1 MILRTGIAIFAFGL
15 GAGCST
21 SPNWF
26 GAGEATARDWEIER
40 VQAEVETGELAA
52 SIRGPMYTRV
62 RRILKVLTPADRDRL
77 ANIDIVI
84 LTAPQSLFVFESGF
98 DTTTSPPTPLIRTSS
113 ASLVGLNKVSMAQS
127 VGTLA
132 DKDGSWLFKYLL
144 YMRAIPDG
152 GTIVDPLRA
161 SGVVSGGV
169 NGIVEI
175 DRASYERVWNDAQIV
190 FDNMLTFLLAHE
202 MAHLVSPRLPKGTFD
217 SEMSYEQRVRDDE
230 ARADRE
236 ALKMLAAVEET
247 QTGADKSMPLY
258 LLGAPVVFFQW
269 IVTMEGSRRSLH
281 PRTHP
286 LDHSRA
292 ELAVLEIKKLL
303 SGLPLTPSE
312 RASFP
317 KVNEEALQEL
327 SAIKKA
333 GVENYFA
340 SLDEQSRR
348 VTIESLRFVPSP

>member
-1 MILRTGIAIFAFGL
+1 MVRIAAAFTCGV
-15 GAGCST
+15 GAGCSS

-26 GAGEATARDWEIER
+26 GAGEATARDWEIGR
-40 VQAEVETGELAA
+40 VQAEVDTGELAA
-52 SIRGPMYTRV
+52 SIRDPMYTRV
-62 RRILKVLTPADRDRL
+62 SRILSVLAPADRVRL
-77 ANIDIVI
+77 ASINIVV

-98 DTTTSPPTPLIRTSS
+98 DTSTSPPTPLIRTSS
-113 ASLVGLNKVSMAQS
+113 ASLAGLSKVSMAQS
-127 VGTLA
+127 VGTLV

-144 YMRAIPDG
+144 YIRAIPDG
-152 GTIVDPLRA
+152 ETIIDPLRA
-161 SGVVSGGV
+161 SGVVSGGG

-175 DRASYERVWNDAQIV
+175 EQAKFERVWKDSQVV

-202 MAHLVSPRLPKGTFD
+202 VAHLVSPRRSKGTFESD
-217 SEMSYEQRVRDDE
+217 ISYEQRVRDDE

-236 ALKMLAAVEET
+236 ALKMLAAVEAT

-303 SGLPLTPSE
+303 ARLPLTPSE